1 MSKNVN
7 NDVSKDLPLGTSGMG
22 WFLFPKENSATKQH
36 NDRRPRHCLF
46 QIESFMYR
54 ETVL

>member
-7 NDVSKDLPLGTSGMG
+7 NDVSKDLPLGSSGMG

-54 ETVL
+54 EPVL